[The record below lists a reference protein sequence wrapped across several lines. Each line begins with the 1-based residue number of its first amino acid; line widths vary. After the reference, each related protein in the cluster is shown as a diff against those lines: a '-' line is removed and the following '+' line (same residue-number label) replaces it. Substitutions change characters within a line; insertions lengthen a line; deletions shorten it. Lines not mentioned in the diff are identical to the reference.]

1 MFTTVVLLA
10 LASVAMAGR
19 RDNHE
24 RRSSSSSQ
32 TPVLDRSAAVEAAE
46 ELIDAAIAEDAQA
59 ALDAI
64 AEPSDGLSGV
74 RVLSSSFSSSD
85 LSSGSASSSESTESS
100 TAGSST
106 EISTSDL
113 LNIAAEE
120 FLIERAIQAAL
131 EEPTVDTPVQKKAY
145 QARFEITAFD
155 GERFKTEE
163 LSFGPTVITTRRNFF
178 LANTNEQFWTMF
190 DYLDVGFNPFPAPN
204 GVPDIVET
212 LQTFRSTANPAAYI
226 NLIKNR
232 ASSSVAR
239 LTSRDPG
246 IASAS
251 IDLVNLIRL
260 DGRFSLTNHLLSPCF
275 SVTDEDEFVF
285 EALVGLPASEFN
297 DGARLSAAP
306 NQTSNVLLGATTA
319 HAEDDPSEA
328 NEDTNLFYNDDE
340 NAFVEALSIPLWLNT
355 VPNLAE
361 PGTDDP
367 AAQGAVHLS
376 ACASFSY
383 FN

>member
-1 MFTTVVLLA
+1 MFSTVVLLA
-10 LASVAMAGR
+10 LASVALAGH

-32 TPVLDRSAAVEAAE
+32 TAELDREAAVKLADDLIAA
-46 ELIDAAIAEDAQA
+46 AQAQDAQA

-74 RVLSSSFSSSD
+74 RVLSSSWSSS
-85 LSSGSASSSESTESS
+85 SSSASSSESTESS

-113 LNIAAEE
+113 LNVAAEE

-131 EEPTVDTPVQKKAY
+131 ETEAPAKPVQKKAY

-163 LSFGPTVITTRRNFF
+163 LSFGPTVISTRRNFF
-178 LANTNEQFWTMF
+178 LANTNNQFWTMF
-190 DYLDVGFNPFPAPN
+190 DYLDAGFNPVAVPN
-204 GVPDIVET
+204 GVPDVVET

-226 NLIKNR
+226 NLLKNR

-239 LTSRDPG
+239 LTSRDAG
-246 IASAS
+246 VASAS

-275 SVTDEDEFVF
+275 SVTDEEEFVF

-319 HAEDDPSEA
+319 HADNDPSEP
-328 NEDTNLFYNDDE
+328 NTDRNLFYDGT
-340 NAFVEALSIPLWLNT
+340 AFAESVTVPLWLNT

-367 AAQGAVHLS
+367 AIQGTVHLS